1 MCEFCSFGP
10 NSKTQDRDQSNP
22 SFSGFF
28 SAEAIEA
35 AVRQAKEQTRRNRRA
50 RRQEVKNVQ
59 RDNGVVRPNSSD
71 PELLSQSESGESDEG
86 DGSESD
92 DDTT

>member
-10 NSKTQDRDQSNP
+10 NSNKQDRDQSNP

-28 SAEAIEA
+28 STEAIEA

-50 RRQEVKNVQ
+50 RRLEVYIQQN
-59 RDNGVVRPNSSD
+59 NGVRPSSSD
-71 PELLSQSESGESDEG
+71 PELLPQGESGEDDDG
-86 DGSESD
+86 DGNESD